1 MRDSALK
8 RFNIL
13 SVKTPASPNEE
24 VPVPTWIRVAEESVP
39 PVGQRPVYLV
49 RREFSMSA
57 VPASA
62 SLRISAHGVYT
73 AYLNGR
79 RIGNEE
85 FTPGYTDYNRRTQ
98 FQTYQVGDLLE
109 PGNNVLAV
117 ELSDG
122 WYRGAVGIM
131 QHGDQYGTGVEL
143 WAEITD
149 DTTAYSNGAGVTIIA
164 TDATWRSGPTHILS
178 ADMFQGQNEDL
189 RLRNQNSYLHGFDD
203 SGWTPMLE
211 TSYSGEMFA
220 QVSEPNRVVEYVR
233 PRSIRRLGP
242 TTQVVDF
249 GQNLNGWVRL
259 SKLGPAGTEI
269 TLTHGEWTDANG
281 DVTTKHLDVNFPIFP
296 NPIECHQVDTVIS
309 DGLPHSVFEPRFTT
323 HGFQFVRVEGLAEDL
338 TTEDISSAA
347 VHADLRR
354 IGRFKSSDERLNWLH
369 DASVWSFRGNALDL
383 PTDCPTRERSGWTGD
398 WQLYAETAAFLYDVR
413 EFNRKFLADVRLIQ
427 EPGGKVLNIAP
438 FERSSTE
445 GFPGN
450 ANGSAGW
457 GDVVV
462 QAPLMMY
469 REYGDVSQLEENF
482 EAMTRWI
489 QFALDASAS
498 GRHKSREDKPRKP
511 HEDYLWDV
519 GFHWGEWLEP
529 SNPEADFGAFLAA
542 DKAIVSNA
550 YLYRSARDTAAIARV
565 LGKPAD
571 LAARYEDVADK
582 ALAAWREE
590 YLLPDGTLAAPTQA
604 NYVRALHFG
613 MIPES
618 LVAASVAKLV
628 ELVVANGYRLD
639 TGFLATPMLLPTLAD
654 HGHGDLAYRL
664 LFQEQQPS
672 WLVMRNRGASTI
684 WEQWGGVD
692 ADGNPHESL
701 NHYSKGAVISF
712 LHQYTAGLKPLAP
725 GYSRFAVAP
734 MPTAEVQ
741 WIELALES
749 PVGLI
754 EVQWRQRGG
763 VFTLEVLVPSGSE
776 AEVTLPNGQK
786 AVVGAGEHVFEA

>member
-1 MRDSALK
+1 M
-8 RFNIL
+8 
-13 SVKTPASPNEE
+13 
-24 VPVPTWIRVAEESVP
+24 PTWIRVAEESVP

-49 RREFSMSA
+49 RREFSIGA

-79 RIGNEE
+79 RIGTDE
-85 FTPGYTDYNRRTQ
+85 FTPGYTDYRHHTQ

-143 WAEITD
+143 WAEVTD
-149 DTTAYSNGAGVTIIA
+149 DAPASGTAAIIS
-164 TDATWRSGPTHILS
+164 TDASWRSGPTHILS

-189 RLRNQNSYLHGFDD
+189 RLRNQNSYLQGFDD
-203 SGWTPMLE
+203 SAWAPMLE
-211 TSYSGEMFA
+211 TGYDGELFA
-220 QVSEPNRVVEYVR
+220 QASESNRVVEYIR

-259 SKLGPAGTEI
+259 SKLGAAGTKI

-281 DVTTKHLDVNFPIFP
+281 DVTTSHLDVNFPIFP
-296 NPIECHQVDTVIS
+296 NPIYCHQVDTVIS
-309 DGLPHSVFEPRFTT
+309 DGLPHSIFEPRFTT

-338 TTEDISSAA
+338 TADDIASAA

-354 IGRFKSSDERLNWLH
+354 IGHFKSSDERLNWLH

-438 FERSSTE
+438 FELSSTT
-445 GFPGN
+445 GIPGN
-450 ANGSAGW
+450 ANGSSGW

-462 QAPLMMY
+462 QAPLVIY
-469 REYGDVSQLEENF
+469 QQYGETDQLEESF
-482 EAMTRWI
+482 ESMTRWVE
-489 QFALDASAS
+489 FGAALAAS
-498 GRHKSREDKPRKP
+498 GRHPSREGQAKTQN
-511 HEDYLWDV
+511 EDFLWDS
-519 GFHWGEWLEP
+519 GYHWGEWMEP
-529 SNPEADFGAFLAA
+529 GAGEANPEFDFFAYLNA
-542 DKAIVSNA
+542 DKGLVATS
-550 YLYRSARDTAAIARV
+550 YLYRSARDTAEIARV
-565 LGKPAD
+565 LGKPAEVIARLKEIAERAK
-571 LAARYEDVADK
+571 LAWAETYLNSDGS
-582 ALAAWREE
+582 LTEE
-590 YLLPDGTLAAPTQA
+590 SQA
-604 NYVRALHFG
+604 NYARTLAFG
-613 MIPES
+613 LFPEH
-618 LVAASVAKLV
+618 LVAAAAAKLN
-628 ELVVANGYRLD
+628 ELVAARGYRLG
-639 TGFLATPMLLPTLAD
+639 TGFLTTPMLLPVLAD
-654 HGHGDLAYRL
+654 HGYLDTAYRL
-664 LFQEQQPS
+664 LFQNQEPS
-672 WLVMRNRGASTI
+672 WLVMRDRGATTI
-684 WEQWGGVD
+684 WEQWHGVD
-692 ADGNPHESL
+692 KDGAPHESL

-725 GYSRFAVAP
+725 GYSRFAVSP
-734 MPTAEVQ
+734 MPTPEVE
-741 WIELALES
+741 WIELSLES

-754 EVQWRQRGG
+754 EVEWRQRGG
-763 VFTLEVLVPSGSE
+763 VFSLEVTVPAGAE
-776 AEVTLPNGQK
+776 AEITLPNGQK
-786 AVVGAGEHVFEA
+786 SVVSGGSHVFEA